1 MENENCSG
9 FHSSR
14 RLERRRNPP
23 QPKEQQIS
31 METDVY
37 TKKQTNLDVTL
48 EMPAT
53 LRTHI
58 AVYIMYTRPRWFSQS
73 FVFHWS
79 HPHMHE
85 RKFLCAFSCR
95 SSDKRAIARQ
105 DTPSWRASELLF
117 VIWERWS
124 RVSIIELPCGSGK
137 IREFPPETSKTAEGY
152 EFRWCLSVMFFTENI
167 FSLPHSFSF
176 LSKFKPPE
184 NSFSTFEAWNSIHY
198 WLVIRY
204 KIISRLPRR
213 RPLHS
218 DETGT
223 KLKSAAKENIKMK
236 SLLLSD
242 LQSQGW
248 SFLGNQSEISFNVGI
263 RSEKNEIE

>member
-14 RLERRRNPP
+14 AVLRGLERRRSPP

-73 FVFHWS
+73 FAFHAS
-79 HPHMHE
+79 HPSTHARAE
-85 RKFLCAFSCR
+85 IFVCFFASLEWQAGKR
-95 SSDKRAIARQ
+95 SARH
-105 DTPSWRASELLF
+105 SELESERLLVF
-117 VIWERWS
+117 CERWS

-152 EFRWCLSVMFFTENI
+152 EFWWCSSVMFFTENI
-167 FSLPHSFSF
+167 FSLPHSISF
-176 LSKFKPPE
+176 LSKF
-184 NSFSTFEAWNSIHY
+184 
-198 WLVIRY
+198 
-204 KIISRLPRR
+204 
-213 RPLHS
+213 
-218 DETGT
+218 
-223 KLKSAAKENIKMK
+223 
-236 SLLLSD
+236 
-242 LQSQGW
+242 
-248 SFLGNQSEISFNVGI
+248 
-263 RSEKNEIE
+263 